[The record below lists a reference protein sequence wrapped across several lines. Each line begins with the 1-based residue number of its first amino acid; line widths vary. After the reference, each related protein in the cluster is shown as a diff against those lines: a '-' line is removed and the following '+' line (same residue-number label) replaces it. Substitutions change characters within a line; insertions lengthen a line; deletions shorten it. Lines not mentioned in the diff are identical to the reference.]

1 MYHKVI
7 EVIKARKKEVKAATA
22 WLAEES
28 DISEQTVKRMLSPE
42 SSDALFGNVC
52 KVSNLLGLSLGD
64 LDPKAAEDF
73 DGKLVKDFLIDHKK
87 LSEDYSNL
95 KAENDHLKEENV
107 RLEGENDDLK
117 AELAE
122 LRLTLNHKEEIMQL
136 QDEIIRLHKAYGL
149 VNKDLKF

>member
-7 EVIKARKKEVKAATA
+7 EVIKARKKEVKAATS

-87 LSEDYSNL
+87 LSEDYSAL
-95 KAENDHLKEENV
+95 KAENDRLKS
-107 RLEGENDDLK
+107 ENDRLK
-117 AELAE
+117 DEIATLKVEID
-122 LRLTLNHKEEIMQL
+122 RLHLILEHKEEI
-136 QDEIIRLHKAYGL
+136 IALHNYY
-149 VNKDLKF
+149 NKLKQ